1 MYTYICIHTYVYI
14 HMHTY
19 ICIHTYAYIHMHT
32 YICIHTYVYI
42 VCCMCVCR
50 ERERIHQLV
59 VTRHTL
65 CHIIICTCHIIIYQE
80 NTSSFL
86 LSVYA
91 SGEYNISLLG
101 EYIIYIYIYIYI
113 YFYIYI
119 YIYISMSGAFCISHS
134 FSCAN
139 PLACPSGLRM
149 LLRERGGATARTS
162 QSVCVF
168 ARACVR
174 ACIARRTTRGG
185 QARTQRN
192 TVALPNG
199 GSRP

>member
-1 MYTYICIHTYVYI
+1 MYTYIC
-14 HMHTY
+14 M
-19 ICIHTYAYIHMHT
+19 HTYAYIHM
-32 YICIHTYVYI
+32 YILYV
-42 VCCMCVCR
+42 VCVCR